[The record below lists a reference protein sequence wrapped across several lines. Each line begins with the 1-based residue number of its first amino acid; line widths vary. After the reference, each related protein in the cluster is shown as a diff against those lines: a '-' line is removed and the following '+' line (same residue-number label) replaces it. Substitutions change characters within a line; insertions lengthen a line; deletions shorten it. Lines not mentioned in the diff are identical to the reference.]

1 MTCARLRSTATSY
14 RAPKELF
21 ALAVHVPGEV
31 QRLLTS
37 VGWTAE
43 DVDHYI
49 FHQPSQAILERVF
62 DAVGA
67 RPAGVRPY
75 ALGIR
80 EYRQYLMG
88 GRAESTV

>member
-14 RAPKELF
+14 RARKSCSQ
-21 ALAVHVPGEV
+21 LAVHVPGEV

-62 DAVGA
+62 DAIGA
-67 RPAGVRPY
+67 RARGVRPY
-75 ALGIR
+75 ALGIW
-80 EYRQYLMG
+80 EYRQYPH
-88 GRAESTV
+88 GRSRSITV